1 VEHIHSSGDQP
12 WDTEK
17 TIECTCG
24 ETFETEADGKAH
36 IKEKATGVTADQY
49 RAIANEAKGTTLYGF
64 KCLGLDP
71 HTYTIRWCHETLDL
85 TVFAKPDHGDT
96 NGIVVQVMT
105 EADAIEITTD
115 TIPVTD
121 VTDLTP
127 QEYIDA
133 VDEWLLDN
141 LVNNPDGDEGGE

>member
-1 VEHIHSSGDQP
+1 VISADSATYGHKLSITAPAYTTEEYVATPDGVEHIHSSGDQP

-64 KCLGLDP
+64 KCLD
-71 HTYTIRWCHETLDL
+71 
-85 TVFAKPDHGDT
+85 
-96 NGIVVQVMT
+96 
-105 EADAIEITTD
+105 
-115 TIPVTD
+115 
-121 VTDLTP
+121 
-127 QEYIDA
+127 
-133 VDEWLLDN
+133 
-141 LVNNPDGDEGGE
+141 